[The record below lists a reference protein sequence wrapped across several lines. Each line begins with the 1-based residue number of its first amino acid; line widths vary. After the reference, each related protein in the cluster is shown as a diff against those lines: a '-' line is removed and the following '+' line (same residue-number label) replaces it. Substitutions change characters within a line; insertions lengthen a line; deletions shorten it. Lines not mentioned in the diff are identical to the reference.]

1 MSALCRVPWL
11 LLLLAGCGASPV
23 DPLPFQ
29 PASETAAPTP
39 SQPGPFAV
47 GVRTVTYEDTGR
59 RKADGTPRRL
69 VTEIWYPAV
78 QGARQLPKVTYDIRD
93 YFTDEQRASLGD
105 ALPALEISAARD
117 AEPAL
122 THGPFPLVI
131 FSHGQAALRWQS
143 TYYTV
148 LLASHGYVV
157 ASCDHEEGTL
167 ADVVR
172 GQLQTTVEGV
182 EDRPWDVIHLIN
194 RFERMKP
201 EDPLAGM
208 VDMAR
213 VGVTGHSFGAL
224 TSLRVAAM
232 DARVKAIVP
241 QAPVDANLS
250 WIGLPSPVRLSIPVM
265 VQAAHADQTLEWD
278 DNVVPTLAA
287 LQKPWWLLDIVAG
300 GHFTFSD
307 LCAFDLA
314 AAVETVK
321 VDIPGA
327 DLKAVLEDGCGPT
340 SPPASV
346 AQPLINHFA
355 VAFFNAHLR
364 GSGKSLALLTQ
375 AHADELAG
383 GAGVA
388 VVGASP

>member
-1 MSALCRVPWL
+1 
-11 LLLLAGCGASPV
+11 
-23 DPLPFQ
+23 
-29 PASETAAPTP
+29 
-39 SQPGPFAV
+39 
-47 GVRTVTYEDTGR
+47 
-59 RKADGTPRRL
+59 
-69 VTEIWYPAV
+69 
-78 QGARQLPKVTYDIRD
+78 
-93 YFTDEQRASLGD
+93 
-105 ALPALEISAARD
+105 
-117 AEPAL
+117 
-122 THGPFPLVI
+122 
-131 FSHGQAALRWQS
+131 
-143 TYYTV
+143 
-148 LLASHGYVV
+148 
-157 ASCDHEEGTL
+157 
-167 ADVVR
+167 
-172 GQLQTTVEGV
+172 
-182 EDRPWDVIHLIN
+182 
-194 RFERMKP
+194 
-201 EDPLAGM
+201 
-208 VDMAR
+208 
-213 VGVTGHSFGAL
+213 
-224 TSLRVAAM
+224 RVAAM